1 MTSPHSSIVHRPRQ
15 FDLIA
20 FDWDGTLFDS
30 TQIIVRC
37 IQDAVR
43 DLGGTVPDD
52 RAAAYVIGLALPQAL
67 AHAAPD
73 IGPERYAELGQRYR
87 HHYLRHQDD
96 LCLFPGVTQLLQE
109 LRSRHH
115 WLAVATG
122 KSRRGLDQALQA
134 VELRGMFDGSRTADE
149 TAGKPNPRMLN
160 ELMSEFGVEP
170 QRSLMIG
177 DTTHD
182 LEMAVHA
189 GCVGVGVSY
198 GAHHPD
204 GFEAFRPRFVAH
216 SVQQLH
222 DWLNEHA

>member
-1 MTSPHSSIVHRPRQ
+1 
-15 FDLIA
+15 
-20 FDWDGTLFDS
+20 
-30 TQIIVRC
+30 
-37 IQDAVR
+37 
-43 DLGGTVPDD
+43 
-52 RAAAYVIGLALPQAL
+52 
-67 AHAAPD
+67 
-73 IGPERYAELGQRYR
+73 
-87 HHYLRHQDD
+87 
-96 LCLFPGVTQLLQE
+96 
-109 LRSRHH
+109 
-115 WLAVATG
+115 
-122 KSRRGLDQALQA
+122 
-134 VELRGMFDGSRTADE
+134 MFDGSRTADE

-170 QRSLMIG
+170 QRTLMIG

-216 SVQQLH
+216 SVQQLR